1 MKGSKLGDYNVV
13 RLIGRGGMGAVYEAH
28 NPRIKRRVA
37 IKQLL
42 PEYTKRDDVVR
53 RFHNEAVAVNAINH
67 PGVVQV
73 SEVGKAPDG
82 SFYLVMEFLEGETL
96 ADRLVRSG
104 NKLTEEVTTTVSW
117 QLAGVLAAAHA
128 KSIVHRDIKPGELSR
143 STSRQSSAHRQGL
156 RTGRGP
162 VHGGALVEVHGLRD
176 DGSAEL
182 FGQVEKPHVGLCRR
196 LAALDAQRVQ
206 SGERRLAVDRCRDG
220 HSVGSDK
227 GELRRVETAAANRQ
241 RGVGDGYG
249 EAL

>member
-96 ADRLVRSG
+96 SDRLVRSG
-104 NKLTEEVTTTVSW
+104 NKLTEEVTTTVCW

-128 KSIVHRDIKPGELSR
+128 KSIVHRDIKPGESTEEFSR
-143 STSRQSSAHRQGL
+143 R
-156 RTGRGP
+156 
-162 VHGGALVEVHGLRD
+162 
-176 DGSAEL
+176 
-182 FGQVEKPHVGLCRR
+182 
-196 LAALDAQRVQ
+196 
-206 SGERRLAVDRCRDG
+206 
-220 HSVGSDK
+220 
-227 GELRRVETAAANRQ
+227 
-241 RGVGDGYG
+241 
-249 EAL
+249 